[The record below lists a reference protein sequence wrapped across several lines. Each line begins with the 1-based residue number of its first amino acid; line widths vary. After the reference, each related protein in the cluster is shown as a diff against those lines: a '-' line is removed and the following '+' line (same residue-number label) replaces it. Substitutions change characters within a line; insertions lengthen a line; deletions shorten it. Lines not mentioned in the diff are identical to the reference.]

1 MSSFPEARS
10 FVKKYTSIRVKSDHV
25 KASLWCFGRSCSIC
39 WIIGMTGMT
48 SSSKAVMRSFY
59 AINRQSREKPTAH
72 ATKEGKSC
80 QMECAKYSEQ
90 LFGMLLDLQR
100 IADHITFSLIAI
112 DGGGAAVFSWL
123 GESKAGERLGLSHQN
138 GTTFRTLARYA
149 SFQPHFNRL
158 V

>member
-25 KASLWCFGRSCSIC
+25 KSSLWCFGRSCSIC

-59 AINRQSREKPTAH
+59 AINRQSREKPTSH

-80 QMECAKYSEQ
+80 QMECATYSEQ
-90 LFGMLLDLQR
+90 LFGMLLFMKRESFLHKRGSVSDL
-100 IADHITFSLIAI
+100 
-112 DGGGAAVFSWL
+112 
-123 GESKAGERLGLSHQN
+123 AGNPGH
-138 GTTFRTLARYA
+138 
-149 SFQPHFNRL
+149 
-158 V
+158 

>member
-59 AINRQSREKPTAH
+59 AINRQSREKPTSH

-80 QMECAKYSEQ
+80 QMECATYSEQ
-90 LFGMLLDLQR
+90 LFGMLLGVYVNSGNKT
-100 IADHITFSLIAI
+100 ADCPYSVIPKVTN
-112 DGGGAAVFSWL
+112 
-123 GESKAGERLGLSHQN
+123 K
-138 GTTFRTLARYA
+138 
-149 SFQPHFNRL
+149 
-158 V
+158 